1 VATRK
6 KERRSKRAAVSGRQ
20 GVAAAIDA
28 PQQNL
33 QQQEAA
39 AAEVPPLNGDTH
51 PPSPAPQQSDGAA
64 PIHTQIP
71 TAYLWAFSIFLAAVA
86 VVAPYGQSA
95 FGYNPDLYMASLLQV
110 GALAMLFVY
119 LLINYK
125 NKTQSAWLPR
135 HPLLYPLVLFYGW
148 MVLSLLWTANF
159 YEGIVKVLDWGAA
172 GIIFFLV
179 LALVRDHRALFPM
192 VFCLFCSL
200 VIVSLLGVS
209 QYLTSFDWIVQH
221 RAPAATFA
229 NKNTNAEY
237 LVITLLL
244 GAGLFL
250 NSRRPAALWFY
261 GLGSAPAIAV
271 LFYTQARGAWISFVV
286 EVAILAI
293 IFTYIKYAGNKF
305 YWNRAK
311 VIALLGAFIVAFTLV
326 NTPFRFF
333 TYHVP
338 IMEKNTGGINKTI
351 NPTGNTARAKSA
363 AGVIGKAVRG
373 YEDSKIQRLAM
384 WQNSAVMFKDHW
396 LLGVGIGSWMVF
408 YPKYQQAVEVDPL
421 LSEET
426 FFHINAHNDYIEF
439 ACELGVVGVLLM
451 LWLIAAI
458 VRSLWRVAVRC
469 GALPREYRTLVLVV
483 AASITGVAS
492 NAFFGFPLQQPI
504 TIALALAYLAI
515 VINAVSLSA
524 APQARS
530 LSRNFSHNFY
540 CVPLMPQRRH
550 WQIAGLV
557 GSGVAVA
564 AMFSLH
570 ALWQSADRLY
580 YQAVSNDGAAQYD
593 AAYQVA
599 QAAYERLPLRKHALY
614 YIGGYYYQN
623 QQYAKALPLFEA
635 LHKAYPYSRR
645 ALNPLAG
652 IYLQLGKVDEFD
664 QIIRV
669 WEETRPQSALAQLNK
684 AIGAYNRNDPEQAY
698 TIVRRAADFYGTDE
712 TQKRLG
718 LLAQQLRKDLGEEKT
733 KQLDAALESE
743 QKAKTSVA
751 D

>member
-1 VATRK
+1 MATRK
-6 KERRSKRAAVSGRQ
+6 KYRRSKRAAVSGQQ
-20 GVAAAIDA
+20 GAAAAIGA
-28 PQQNL
+28 PPNAQQNP

-39 AAEVPPLNGDTH
+39 ANGVPH
-51 PPSPAPQQSDGAA
+51 PNDDIHPSSPVQQQSDEATQ
-64 PIHTQIP
+64 IHTHIP
-71 TAYLWAFSIFLAAVA
+71 MAYLWAFSIFLAAVA

-110 GALAMLFVY
+110 GALAMLFGY
-119 LLINYK
+119 LLINYQ
-125 NKTQSAWLPR
+125 NKTQSALLPR
-135 HPLLYPLVLFYGW
+135 HPLLYPLVLFYLW
-148 MVLSLLWTANF
+148 MVVSLLWTANL
-159 YEGIVKVLDWGAA
+159 YEGLVKVLDWGAA

-179 LALVRDHRALFPM
+179 LVLVRDYRALFPM

-200 VIVSLLGVS
+200 VIVSLLGLS
-209 QYLTSFDWIVQH
+209 QYLISFDWIVQH

-261 GLGSAPAIAV
+261 GLGTAPAIAV

-286 EVAILAI
+286 EAAILALLLA
-293 IFTYIKYAGNKF
+293 YMKYAGNKF

-311 VIALLGAFIVAFTLV
+311 VIALLGAFIVAFALV

-363 AGVIGKAVRG
+363 AGVLGKAVRG

-396 LLGVGIGSWMVF
+396 LLGVGVGSWMVF
-408 YPKYQQAVEVDPL
+408 YPKYQQTVEVDPL

-439 ACELGVVGVLLM
+439 ACELGIVGVLLM

-458 VRSLWRVAVRC
+458 VRSLWRVAVHC

-515 VINAVSLSA
+515 VINAASLSSV
-524 APQARS
+524 PKARS
-530 LSRNFSHNFY
+530 FSRNFY
-540 CVPLMPQRRH
+540 CLPIMPQRRH
-550 WQIAGLV
+550 WRLAALAA
-557 GSGVAVA
+557 SGVAVA
-564 AMFSLH
+564 AMLSLH

-580 YQAVSNDGAAQYD
+580 YQAVSKDGAAQYD
-593 AAYQVA
+593 TAYQVA
-599 QAAYERLPLRKHALY
+599 QAAYERLPIRKHALY

-623 QQYAKALPLFEA
+623 QQYAKALPLFEE
-635 LHKAYPYSRR
+635 LHRAYPYSRR

-684 AIGAYNRNDPEQAY
+684 AIGAYNRNDPEKAY
-698 TIVRRAADFYGTDE
+698 TIVRRAGDFYGTEE

-733 KQLDAALESE
+733 RQLDAALEGE
-743 QKAKTSVA
+743 QKVKASVA